1 MTKIRR
7 LLACERGYTLI
18 ELVQVSAILAVVVTG
33 LTVLFVQATN
43 AELQMNERFQAQQ
56 SARLA
61 VDKMRREIHCA
72 SGVTPIGTS
81 SSITVTLPSQ
91 CPSSGGSQANVVYDL
106 QQVSTKRYRLRRAGV
121 TVADW
126 ITNNTVFTYTAPQ
139 TGKLATLHV
148 DLPVDPSAAKK
159 HVWRLQADIVL
170 RNTTR
175 L

>member
-126 ITNNTVFTYTAPQ
+126 ITNNSVFTYTAPQ